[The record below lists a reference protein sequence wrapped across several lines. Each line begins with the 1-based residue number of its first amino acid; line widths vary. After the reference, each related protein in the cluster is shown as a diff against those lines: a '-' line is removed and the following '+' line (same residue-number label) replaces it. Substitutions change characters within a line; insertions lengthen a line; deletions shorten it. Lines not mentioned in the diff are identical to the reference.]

1 MATLQAPQDNSSGF
15 EIGAVAPTGDYVATC
30 LDIADEFGVT
40 RRKYQ
45 SEETEQ
51 IDATRFLFG
60 FRAQDNQLYKVQTF
74 EMKISGSPKSAL
86 YKFLSSWLGQAP
98 NMGWDYCELKGKG
111 AVISVEQVVSQM
123 GKTYNKITKISPP
136 KTSLADYTG
145 QVIPAEQ
152 FNAIDQ
158 ATQAISAPPV
168 QPAPPQPPTPQPAP
182 QPNLAS
188 APPAWAPGDE
198 SADCPF

>member
-1 MATLQAPQDNSSGF
+1 
-15 EIGAVAPTGDYVATC
+15 
-30 LDIADEFGVT
+30 
-40 RRKYQ
+40 
-45 SEETEQ
+45 
-51 IDATRFLFG
+51 
-60 FRAQDNQLYKVQTF
+60 
-74 EMKISGSPKSAL
+74 
-86 YKFLSSWLGQAP
+86 
-98 NMGWDYCELKGKG
+98 MGWDYCELKGKG

-152 FNAIDQ
+152 FNAVDQ
-158 ATQAISAPPV
+158 ANQAITPV